1 MEDRKELEMLYHD
14 AWAAMM
20 AKDRTALES
29 SHAPEFVLVHMTGL
43 QQRRSDYIA
52 SILSSELNYY
62 EESTDRIIIDFR
74 DGGHATVTGQ
84 SKVLAAVYGGGRH
97 RWNLQLTF
105 SAVKQDGRW
114 VFTHCK
120 ASTYR

>member
-1 MEDRKELEMLYHD
+1 MPRSL
-14 AWAAMM
+14 
-20 AKDRTALES
+20 
-29 SHAPEFVLVHMTGL
+29 TGL

-52 SILSSELNYY
+52 SILSGELNYY
-62 EESTDRIIIDFR
+62 EESTDRIIIEFKD
-74 DGGHATVTGQ
+74 DIHATVNGQ

-105 SAVKQDGRW
+105 SVEKQDGRW
-114 VFTHCK
+114 IFTYCK